1 MENNAIISCNNVI
14 IKDPHS
20 LVTIKINDFG
30 IHLGERIFILGTSD
44 YLRTVFMK
52 CILGF
57 SCPLSGKIL
66 YKNKDLYLRN
76 YKEMLRYRRNVGY
89 SYSQHGLLKHL
100 SIYDNIML
108 PMQINGELTEYE
120 MGQRVKSLFDL
131 LHITLHP
138 FKEAWGLS
146 RVDEKK
152 ILLARAVSSNP
163 ELLLLDD
170 PTSYVENVD
179 KTSIIDYIDTILLES
194 CIERDKTAVIIT
206 SEEEGWSAI
215 HNDRSFM
222 LEEV

>member
-1 MENNAIISCNNVI
+1 MENKSILTCNNVI
-14 IKDPHS
+14 IKDPYS
-20 LVTIKINDFG
+20 YATIKIKDFS
-30 IHLGERIFILGTSD
+30 IHSGERIFILGTSD
-44 YLRTVFMK
+44 HLRTVFMK
-52 CILGF
+52 SILGF
-57 SCPLSGKIL
+57 ICPVSGKIL
-66 YKNKDLYLRN
+66 YKDKDLYMRN

-108 PMQINGELTEYE
+108 PMQINGELSEYE
-120 MGQRVKSLFDL
+120 MGQRVMALFDL
-131 LHITLHP
+131 LHISLHP

-152 ILLARAVSSNP
+152 ILLARAVSSKP
-163 ELLLLDD
+163 ELLLIDD

-179 KTSIIDYIDTILLES
+179 KASIIDCIDTILLEL

-215 HNDRSFM
+215 NNDRSLM